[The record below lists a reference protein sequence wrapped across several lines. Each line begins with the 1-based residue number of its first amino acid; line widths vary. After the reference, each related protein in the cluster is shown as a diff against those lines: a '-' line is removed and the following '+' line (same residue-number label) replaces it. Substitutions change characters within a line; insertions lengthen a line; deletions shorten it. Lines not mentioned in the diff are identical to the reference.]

1 MDYEPKQDP
10 IRTDVGSRH
19 TGAKIAPEK
28 RAEIQKRLKEGE
40 GLVAVAKAVGSSE
53 HTVTA
58 IRNDMGGTLELNAWK
73 KSHRNNLMQAAAKM
87 GQRLVEEVAD
97 LPVGQLP
104 LAIAILTDKA
114 LALND
119 QPTNVTEHRLRISH
133 DSLNELLNGQVID
146 LPQEKENPE
155 GS

>member
-1 MDYEPKQDP
+1 
-10 IRTDVGSRH
+10 
-19 TGAKIAPEK
+19 
-28 RAEIQKRLKEGE
+28 
-40 GLVAVAKAVGSSE
+40 
-53 HTVTA
+53 
-58 IRNDMGGTLELNAWK
+58 
-73 KSHRNNLMQAAAKM
+73 MQAAARM

-146 LPQEKENPE
+146 LPPEKENPE

>member
-1 MDYEPKQDP
+1 MEYEPKQEP
-10 IRTDVGSRH
+10 IKTDVGSRH
-19 TGAKIAPEK
+19 TGSKIAPEK
-28 RAEIQKRLKEGE
+28 RAEIEKRLKEGE
-40 GLVAVAKAVGSSE
+40 GLVSVAKAVGSSE

-58 IRNDMGGTLELNAWK
+58 IRNDMGGTLELNVWK
-73 KSHRNNLMQAAAKM
+73 KAHRNNLMQAAAKM
-87 GQRLVEEVAD
+87 GQRLVNEVDNIA
-97 LPVGQLP
+97 PSQLP
-104 LAIAILTDKA
+104 LAIAIITDKA
-114 LALND
+114 MSLND

>member
-1 MDYEPKQDP
+1 MDYEPKQEP

-19 TGAKIAPEK
+19 TGSKIPPEK
-28 RAEIQKRLKEGE
+28 RAEIEKRLKGGE

-58 IRNDMGGTLELNAWK
+58 IRNDLGGTLELNAWK

-87 GQRLVEEVAD
+87 GQRLVEEVGD

-146 LPQEKENPE
+146 LPPEKENPE